1 MFTLGR
7 TLNNKVKQSLRQ
19 KQKFSLNLTLNLQKQ
34 IELLSQS
41 GFEIRSNLDDLISEF
56 CKESNNKKIIYFRD
70 EVLLDRF
77 RHSLNPS
84 LQNNAVEF
92 SINQESDLR
101 KKLLEQLVV
110 SPLKEYETLIGEII
124 IDSILDD
131 GRLDPELE
139 YKDIKKIVRE
149 DCSINISDTKI
160 DSILHL
166 IQNFDPPGCAFRSI
180 EESLEIQVKNLNLD
194 RKEQQQIIKSLTSL
208 VNKEIKIEDLSPK
221 TKIQIDKLNLNQGL
235 NFGSNNNLYVRP
247 DLIAFS
253 QKNSW
258 QVALND
264 DFMNKGLIEAIKEEI
279 ESSNNEKVI
288 EAKSFLRGL
297 ERRQQTLFLV
307 GQYILTKQNE
317 YLNNNADRKPV
328 TNRDVAKA
336 LEISE
341 STVSRIVS
349 NKYIQLPNK
358 VIPLKELIQRKVNK
372 NEEGSDVTPKELK
385 NFITTL
391 ISEEN
396 SNQPLSDE
404 KLRALL
410 YSKFLIKVARRTVT
424 KYREEAG
431 ISSTR
436 IRRSN

>member
-1 MFTLGR
+1 M
-7 TLNNKVKQSLRQ
+7 KQHFKQ
-19 KQKFSLNLTLNLQKQ
+19 KQKLSLNLTLNLQKQ

-56 CKESNNKKIIYFRD
+56 CKESNNKKIRYFRD
-70 EVLLDRF
+70 EVLLDHF
-77 RHSLNPS
+77 RHSINPNLQSNS
-84 LQNNAVEF
+84 LELP
-92 SINQESDLR
+92 IHQENDLHE
-101 KKLLEQLVV
+101 KLLEQLVV

-124 IDSILDD
+124 IDSILDN

-139 YKDIKKIVRE
+139 YKDIKKLVRE
-149 DCSINISDTKI
+149 DFSINISDTKI
-160 DSILHL
+160 DSILNL
-166 IQNFDPPGCAFRSI
+166 IQNFDPPGCAYRSI

-194 RKEQQQIIKSLTSL
+194 RKEQQQINNSLTSL

>member
-1 MFTLGR
+1 M
-7 TLNNKVKQSLRQ
+7 KQHLKQ

-34 IELLSQS
+34 IELLSLS
-41 GFEIRSNLDDLISEF
+41 GFEIRSNLDDLIHEF
-56 CKESNNKKIIYFRD
+56 CKESNNKKINYFKD
-70 EVLLDRF
+70 EVLVDRF
-77 RHSLNPS
+77 RHSINS
-84 LQNNAVEF
+84 DLQSNALEF
-92 SINQESDLR
+92 SVDQEKNLHE
-101 KKLLEQLVV
+101 KLLEQLMI
-110 SPLKEYETLIGEII
+110 SPLKEYEILVGEII
-124 IDSILDD
+124 IDSILDN

-139 YKDIKKIVRE
+139 YKDIKRIVKE
-149 DCSINISDTKI
+149 DFNINIKDTNI
-160 DSILHL
+160 ESILHL
-166 IQNFDPPGCAFRSI
+166 IQNFDPPGCAYRSI
-180 EESLEIQVKNLNLD
+180 EESLEIQVKNLKLEK
-194 RKEQQQIIKSLTSL
+194 KEQDNIIKSLNSL
-208 VNKEIKIEDLSPK
+208 VNQEIKIEDLSIE
-221 TKIQIDKLNLNQGL
+221 TKIQIEKLNFNQGL
-235 NFGSNNNLYVRP
+235 NFGSNENLHVRP

-279 ESSNNEKVI
+279 ESSNNEKVL

-328 TNRDVAKA
+328 TNRDIAKD

-341 STVSRIVS
+341 STVSRIVR

-372 NEEGSDVTPKELK
+372 NEQGSDVTPKELK
-385 NFITTL
+385 KFITTL
-391 ISEEN
+391 ISEEK

-404 KLRALL
+404 NLRALL
-410 YSKFLIKVARRTVT
+410 SSKFLIKVARRTVT

-431 ISSTR
+431 IGSTR

>member
-1 MFTLGR
+1 M
-7 TLNNKVKQSLRQ
+7 KQHLRQ
-19 KQKFSLNLTLNLQKQ
+19 KQRFSLNLTLNLQKQ

-41 GFEIRSNLDDLISEF
+41 GLEIRTNLDDLIDEF
-56 CKESNNKKIIYFRD
+56 CKESNNKKINYFRD

-77 RHSLNPS
+77 RHSINPD
-84 LQNNAVEF
+84 LQGDTLELT
-92 SINQESDLR
+92 IDQEIDL
-101 KKLLEQLVV
+101 KEKLLEQLIIT
-110 SPLKEYETLIGEII
+110 PLKEYEVLIGKVI
-124 IDSILDD
+124 IDSILDN

-139 YKDIKKIVRE
+139 YKDIKKIVEE
-149 DCSINISDTKI
+149 DFSINIDDTKI
-160 DSILHL
+160 ESILNL
-166 IQNFDPPGCAFRSI
+166 IQNFDPPGCAYRSI

-235 NFGSNNNLYVRP
+235 NFGSNKNLYVRP
-247 DLIAFS
+247 DLLAFS

-264 DFMNKGLIEAIKEEI
+264 DFMNKDLIEAIKQEI
-279 ESSNNEKVI
+279 KSSNNEKVLG
-288 EAKSFLRGL
+288 AKSFLRGL

-307 GQYILTKQNE
+307 GQYILAKQNE
-317 YLNNNADRKPV
+317 YLNLNTDRKPV
-328 TNRDVAKA
+328 SNRDIAKA

-341 STVSRIVS
+341 STVSRIVR

-358 VIPLKELIQRKVNK
+358 VMPLKELMQRKVNK
-372 NEEGSDVTPKELK
+372 NEEGNDVTPKQLK
-385 NFITTL
+385 KFITIL

-396 SNQPLSDE
+396 TNQPLSDE
-404 KLRALL
+404 SLRSLL
-410 YSKFLIKVARRTVT
+410 SSKYLIRVARRTVT

-431 ISSTR
+431 IGSTR
-436 IRRSN
+436 IRRFNEN